1 MNAIS
6 VICTFA
12 SIILL
17 SITLFASAV
26 KSIFTTDELDEMGIC
41 IDPEVSGSC

>member
-1 MNAIS
+1 MNAIR

-17 SITLFASAV
+17 SITVFASAV
-26 KSIFTTDELDEMGIC
+26 KSIFTKDELDDMGIR
-41 IDPEVSGSC
+41 INSEVS